1 MPLPDRARIL
11 VIKAAGI
18 GDLLLAVPS
27 LLALRARYPRA
38 TLDVLVTPQ
47 AAELMRNAP
56 YIDHVLVVDKAPFD
70 DPGTMWRSIPRLAS
84 VIRLARRLRANRYDA
99 ALLLHHL
106 TLPFGRLKY
115 RMLLAAARPALR
127 VGLENGHGSFLDV
140 HVPDAGFG
148 ARHEAEYCADV
159 AAAVGA
165 GVLAPLSGPSLAD
178 LGWESDPDPAT
189 APAPAPNPAPLVALS
204 VGSGTYSVARRW
216 PLERFM
222 ELARRLHDEL
232 GARVAIIA
240 GPDERDLAREASV
253 ALEEAPWVV
262 AGPGG
267 DGLRETAQFLA
278 RCQLVVGNDSLPTH
292 LAAAAG
298 TPVVA
303 IFGPSNARA
312 WKPLAREPDGY
323 VRIIRRDLACSP
335 CFYRGHSLGTPQG
348 CPARWCLTGLDV
360 DPVFAAAR
368 TALLRRD
375 AIGAS
380 ART

>member
-1 MPLPDRARIL
+1 VSLPDRARIL
-11 VIKAAGI
+11 VIKTAGI

-27 LLALRARYPRA
+27 LRALRARYPHA
-38 TLDVLVTPQ
+38 TLDVLVTPK
-47 AAELMRNAP
+47 AAELLRDAP
-56 YIDHVLVVDKAPFD
+56 YVDHVLVVDKAPFD
-70 DPGTMWRSIPRLAS
+70 DPRTVWRSIPRLAGL
-84 VIRLARRLRANRYDA
+84 IRLARRLRANRYDA
-99 ALLLHHL
+99 ALLVHHL

-115 RMLLAAARPALR
+115 RILLAATRPALR

-159 AAAVGA
+159 VAAVDA
-165 GVLAPLSGPSLAD
+165 GVPDPLRGPSLAD
-178 LGWESDPDPAT
+178 LGWE
-189 APAPAPNPAPLVALS
+189 PAPGCASTPAQNPPLVALS

-216 PLERFM
+216 PLERYM

-240 GPDERDLAREASV
+240 GPDERDLARASAA
-253 ALEEAPWVV
+253 ALAEEPWVV

-267 DGLRETAQFLA
+267 ESLRETAHFLA
-278 RCQLVVGNDSLPTH
+278 GCQLVVGNDSLPMH

-323 VRIIRRDLACSP
+323 VRVIRRDLACSP

-360 DPVFAAAR
+360 DLVFAAAR
-368 TALLRRD
+368 TALLHRD
-375 AIGAS
+375 TIGVS
-380 ART
+380 PRS